1 MTVVRLYPKIPHIDN
16 VPLSMF
22 TGNVYIQEKIDGA
35 NGSFTLRDDGTI
47 QFTSHYRI
55 IPDDEMKMFAAGMQ
69 YVRRTVDVSKMKH
82 GYIYYGE
89 YGIKHTLSYDN
100 LPLFIG
106 FDVYDTNNGRYLD
119 AESAKLEFE
128 RIGLTFVPM
137 LRIVKYDELSDVD
150 SDIPSAYGPQQAEG
164 LVIKSYDDNQQ
175 FAKIVNAQ
183 FKELNRAIFGSSN
196 RRLGSDAE
204 KIVHRYVTDAR
215 IMKVIYRHTDD
226 GEELHM
232 RLMMILPQEV
242 WDDVIDEHAKELLTS
257 SFIINMREIK
267 KLINRKC
274 VEVLKAAVSR
284 DEHNNYQTA
293 NE

>member
-22 TGNVYIQEKIDGA
+22 ESPIYLQEKIDGA
-35 NGSFTLRDDGTI
+35 NGSFTRRDDDTI
-47 QFTSHYRI
+47 QFTSHYRV
-55 IPDDEMKMFAAGMQ
+55 IPDDEMKMFASGMQ
-69 YVRRTVDVSKMKH
+69 YIRRTVDPKDLVR

-89 YGIKHTLSYDN
+89 YGIKHTLAYNN

-106 FDVYDTNNGRYLD
+106 FDIYDTHNGRYLD
-119 AESAKLEFE
+119 AETCKLEFD
-128 RIGLTFVPM
+128 RIGIPFVPT
-137 LRIVKYDELSDVD
+137 LRVITCDEI
-150 SDIPSAYGPQQAEG
+150 SDINPDVQSVYGPPQAEG
-164 LVIKSYDDNQQ
+164 LVIKSYGGRQQ
-175 FAKIVNAQ
+175 FAKIVNEQ

-196 RRLGSDAE
+196 RGLGSDAE

-232 RLMMILPQEV
+232 RLMMTLPEEV
-242 WDDVIDEHAKELLTS
+242 WDDVIIEHAKELLTS
-257 SFIINMREIK
+257 NFIINMREIK

-274 VEVLKAAVSR
+274 VEVLKSAVSR
-284 DEHNNYQTA
+284 NEHN
-293 NE
+293 